1 MALDARWWLWIGVA
15 LFVGIAGYIWLSH
28 LGSSQLEPT
37 VLSLE
42 NIPESRLLLARTSA
56 GMIEYRR
63 IPIKLSPYFRE
74 RSHEFSYV
82 LGGRAVGFIKNQ
94 DVDVHKDFLLI
105 IPRRTA
111 VGLRVTSVEPLE
123 ILSFYA
129 PAPDALDEVQV
140 FIGDTLPPGDPSS
153 LQPIPLP
160 IHESDIKPQVIN
172 LVTLENK
179 ELPKGSSAFEWGYLA
194 RSDVGSVALVR
205 VTERVA
211 LRERS
216 VHFLYIRQG
225 QARITVGEK
234 VLEATANQVVILP
247 NAAVR
252 TIERL
257 GTERL
262 ELLLLSAPALRER
275 DFLLP

>member
-1 MALDARWWLWIGVA
+1 MEARWWVWIGVA
-15 LFVGIAGYIWLSH
+15 IFVAIAGYIWLSS
-28 LGSSQLEPT
+28 LGSSPLEPT

-42 NIPESRLLLARTSA
+42 NIPESRLTLARTPA
-56 GMIEYRR
+56 GMVEYRR

-94 DVDVHKDFLLI
+94 DVEAQRDSLFI

-111 VGLRVTSVEPLE
+111 VGLRVTSPEPLE
-123 ILSFYA
+123 ILSVYA

-140 FIGDTLPPGDPSS
+140 FIGDILPPGDPSS

-160 IHESDIKPQVIN
+160 IHESDIKPQIIN
-172 LVTLENK
+172 LALLENK

-205 VTERVA
+205 VTGRVA

-225 QARITVGEK
+225 QARLTVGEK
-234 VLEATANQVVILP
+234 ILEATAGQVVILP
-247 NAAVR
+247 NAAAR

-257 GTERL
+257 GTERV
-262 ELLLLSAPALRER
+262 EFLLFSAPGLREK

>member
-1 MALDARWWLWIGVA
+1 
-15 LFVGIAGYIWLSH
+15 
-28 LGSSQLEPT
+28 
-37 VLSLE
+37 
-42 NIPESRLLLARTSA
+42 
-56 GMIEYRR
+56 
-63 IPIKLSPYFRE
+63 
-74 RSHEFSYV
+74 
-82 LGGRAVGFIKNQ
+82 
-94 DVDVHKDFLLI
+94 
-105 IPRRTA
+105 
-111 VGLRVTSVEPLE
+111 
-123 ILSFYA
+123 
-129 PAPDALDEVQV
+129 
-140 FIGDTLPPGDPSS
+140 
-153 LQPIPLP
+153 
-160 IHESDIKPQVIN
+160 VIN
-172 LVTLENK
+172 LATLENK

-205 VTERVA
+205 VTGRVA

-247 NAAVR
+247 NTAVR

-262 ELLLLSAPALRER
+262 EFLLFSAPALRER

>member
-1 MALDARWWLWIGVA
+1 LDARWWIWIGVA
-15 LFVGIAGYIWLSH
+15 VFAGLLAYFWLSTP
-28 LGSSQLEPT
+28 SSSLEPT

-42 NIPESRLLLARTSA
+42 GLVESRLVLARTPA
-56 GMIEYRR
+56 AMVEYRR

-94 DVDVHKDFLLI
+94 DVEVQRDSLFIL
-105 IPRRTA
+105 PRRTA
-111 VGLRVTSVEPLE
+111 VGLRVISPEPLE
-123 ILSFYA
+123 ILSVYA

-140 FIGDTLPPGDPSS
+140 FIGDILPPGDPSS

-172 LVTLENK
+172 LATLENK

-205 VTERVA
+205 VTERVV

-225 QARITVGEK
+225 QARLTVGEK
-234 VLEATANQVVILP
+234 MLEATAGQVVILP
-247 NAAVR
+247 NAPAR

-257 GTERL
+257 STERL
-262 ELLLLSAPALRER
+262 EFLLFSAPGLREK

>member
-1 MALDARWWLWIGVA
+1 MV
-15 LFVGIAGYIWLSH
+15 
-28 LGSSQLEPT
+28 
-37 VLSLE
+37 
-42 NIPESRLLLARTSA
+42 
-56 GMIEYRR
+56 EYRR

-82 LGGRAVGFIKNQ
+82 IGGRAVGFIKNQ
-94 DVDVHKDFLLI
+94 DVEAQRDSLFI

-111 VGLRVTSVEPLE
+111 VGLRVTSPEPLE
-123 ILSFYA
+123 ILSVYA

-160 IHESDIKPQVIN
+160 IHESDIKPQTIN
-172 LVTLENK
+172 LALLENK

-194 RSDVGSVALVR
+194 RSDLGSVALVR
-205 VTERVA
+205 VTGRVA

-225 QARITVGEK
+225 QARLTVGEK
-234 VLEATANQVVILP
+234 ILEATAGQVVILP
-247 NAAVR
+247 NAAAR

-257 GTERL
+257 GPERL
-262 ELLLLSAPALRER
+262 EFLLFSAPGLREK

>member
-1 MALDARWWLWIGVA
+1 MDARWWIWIGVA
-15 LFVGIAGYIWLSH
+15 VFAGLLAYFWLSTP
-28 LGSSQLEPT
+28 SSSLEPT

-42 NIPESRLLLARTSA
+42 GLVESRLVLARTPA
-56 GMIEYRR
+56 AMVEYRR

-94 DVDVHKDFLLI
+94 DVEVQRDSLFIL
-105 IPRRTA
+105 PRRTA
-111 VGLRVTSVEPLE
+111 VGLRVISPEPLE
-123 ILSFYA
+123 ILSVYA

-140 FIGDTLPPGDPSS
+140 FIGDILPPGDPSS

-160 IHESDIKPQVIN
+160 IHESDIKPQMIN
-172 LVTLENK
+172 LATLENK

-205 VTERVA
+205 VTERVV

-225 QARITVGEK
+225 QARLTVGEK
-234 VLEATANQVVILP
+234 MLEATAGQVVILP
-247 NAAVR
+247 NAPAR

-257 GTERL
+257 STERL
-262 ELLLLSAPALRER
+262 EFLLFSAPGLREK

>member
-1 MALDARWWLWIGVA
+1 MDARWWVWIGLAVFA
-15 LFVGIAGYIWLSH
+15 GVLGYIWLSTPN
-28 LGSSQLEPT
+28 LAQLEPA

-42 NIPESRLLLARTSA
+42 NIAASRMMLARTPA
-56 GMIEYRR
+56 GQLEYRQ
-63 IPIKLSPYFRE
+63 IPIKLPLYFRE

-82 LGGRAVGFIKNQ
+82 LQGRAVGFLKNQ
-94 DVDVHKDFLLI
+94 DIEVQRDSLLI

-111 VGLRVTSVEPLE
+111 LGLRVTSTESLE

-153 LQPIPLP
+153 LQPHPLP
-160 IHESDIKPQVIN
+160 TAESDIHHQVLN
-172 LVTLENK
+172 LATLENK
-179 ELPKGSSAFEWGYLA
+179 ELPKGNSAFEWTYLA
-194 RSDVGSVALVR
+194 KSAVGSVALVR
-205 VTERVA
+205 VAERVA

-225 QARITVGEK
+225 QARIAIGEK
-234 VLEATANQVVILP
+234 ILETAANHVVILP
-247 NAAVR
+247 NAATRV
-252 TIERL
+252 IERV

-262 ELLLLSAPALRER
+262 EFLLFSAPTLREK
-275 DFLLP
+275 DLLP

>member
-1 MALDARWWLWIGVA
+1 MDARWWVWIGVA
-15 LFVGIAGYIWLSH
+15 LFVVLLTYFWLSTP
-28 LGSSQLEPT
+28 SSPLEPT

-42 NIPESRLLLARTSA
+42 GLAENRLVLARTPA
-56 GMIEYRR
+56 GMLEYRR
-63 IPIKLSPYFRE
+63 VSIKLSPYFRE

-94 DVDVHKDFLLI
+94 DVEVQRDSLLI

-111 VGLRVTSVEPLE
+111 VGLRVTSPEPLE
-123 ILSFYA
+123 ILSVYA

-140 FIGDTLPPGDPSS
+140 FIGDILPPGDPSS

-160 IHESDIKPQVIN
+160 IHESDIKPQVIA
-172 LVTLENK
+172 LGALENK

-205 VTERVA
+205 VTGRIA

-216 VHFLYIRQG
+216 THFLYIRRG

-234 VLEATANQVVILP
+234 ILEATAGQVVILP
-247 NAAVR
+247 NAAAR
-252 TIERL
+252 TIERVD
-257 GTERL
+257 TESL
-262 ELLLLSAPALRER
+262 EFLLFSAPALREK